1 MGWPVCL
8 HLPTCMLSPFSSGVD
23 CLSSDTNQWKKS
35 GNPAANKVPPLCT
48 SWSKR
53 KRTSGLSWLDVLASW
68 SQSLSLD
75 IVLTGHSAFLGPPW
89 RTRPKAALFPKQ

>member
-35 GNPAANKVPPLCT
+35 GNPAANKVPPVCA

-53 KRTSGLSWLDVLASW
+53 KQTSGLSWLDVLAFW
-68 SQSLSLD
+68 SRVSALSLY
-75 IVLTGHSAFLGPPW
+75 
-89 RTRPKAALFPKQ
+89 